1 MKKVWLF
8 ALTGII
14 VAGLLGACN
23 KVSNDQESASAGF
36 SDPGTAAD
44 LVDDYPYIISDSG
57 LFVKRDG
64 SISSADVEDF
74 SADYYDAEE
83 FEQDYVVPAVQA
95 YNEKQGLAFA
105 RADETEETLPVALNH
120 VEASAGTLTLQL
132 DYKNAEEYLA
142 FNKSINEY
150 FSGWDTFV
158 VCPYSDLVDYG
169 ISMDAEFI
177 DVDGNSVDLNTVK
190 TTTGLYA
197 CVLNFGGAL
206 PTGFSGKLQFE
217 GAIAYTTADI
227 YIQSDNAV
235 RVYDSEELQYILF
248 R

>member
-1 MKKVWLF
+1 MKKAWLF
-8 ALTGII
+8 TLTGILA
-14 VAGLLGACN
+14 AGVLGACN
-23 KVSNDQESASAGF
+23 NASSDQESAASGYN
-36 SDPGTAAD
+36 DPGTAAG

-57 LFVKRDG
+57 LFIRRDG
-64 SISSADVEDF
+64 SVSSADVEEF

-83 FEQDYVVPAVQA
+83 FEQNYVVPAVKA

-105 RADETEETLPVALNH
+105 RAGETEETLPVALNS
-120 VEASAGTLTLQL
+120 VKAADGALTLQL
-132 DYKNAEEYLA
+132 DYKNTEEYLG

-150 FSGWDTFV
+150 FAGWDTFV
-158 VCPYSDLVDYG
+158 VCPYSELVDHG

-177 DVDGNSVDLNTVK
+177 DTDGNTVDINTVK

-197 CVLNFGGAL
+197 CVLGFNGAL

-217 GAIAYTTADI
+217 GAVAYTTADI

-235 RVYDSEELQYILF
+235 RVYDSENLQYILF
-248 R
+248 K